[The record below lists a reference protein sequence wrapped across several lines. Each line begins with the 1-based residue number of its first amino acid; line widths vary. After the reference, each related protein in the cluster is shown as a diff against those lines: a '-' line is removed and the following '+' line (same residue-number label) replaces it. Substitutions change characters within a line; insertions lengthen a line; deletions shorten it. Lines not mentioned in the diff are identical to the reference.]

1 MTGQLYGVGTGPGD
15 PDLLTLQ
22 AAALVRECSLL
33 CFINNGRGES
43 RARAVVAELLAGRET
58 PAEEYPLVLP
68 MCRDRSVAEAA
79 YDSAAEHIAAALE
92 ADRSVVFLCEG
103 DPLLF
108 GSFNYLH
115 ERLAGRFPV
124 RVVPG
129 ISALSA
135 AAAALGRPLARQAE
149 SLALLSGRHSDARI
163 LAALEQHDGVVLYKA
178 GAERDRLSRLIK
190 QSGRIGDGAYVE
202 QLGRPDERLVADL
215 NQLEPGPGPYFS
227 LFLITRHAPPPDDIE
242 SPLTRGD
249 KGGLESPPNARLFTL
264 SEAGQRLAGTLL
276 PLLPGAVHHHR
287 PEHFADLAR
296 EAFDAKQPL
305 LFVCASGIV
314 LRVLGPRLSDKRTEP
329 PVLVLDDGG
338 RFVIPLLGS
347 HEAGASAW
355 AAALARQI
363 GAQAVLTGA
372 TDYSAPVHTLG
383 LGCIRGCAPD
393 KIEALLGEARARLNP
408 FPEIAAIASLDLKA
422 DEAALQDLAAKL
434 ELPFHT
440 YPATQLRQWDA
451 MLETPSAAV
460 EREVGCR
467 GVAEAAALESA
478 RQLAGNT
485 PELCLSKI
493 KNAAATLAIARA
505 YPSFGTTDG

>member
-15 PDLLTLQ
+15 PGLLTLT
-22 AAALVRECSLL
+22 AVALVRECSLL
-33 CFINNGRGES
+33 CFIDNGRGES
-43 RARAVVAELLAGRET
+43 RARAVVAEFLSERET
-58 PAEEYPLVLP
+58 QAEEYPLVLP
-68 MCRDRSVAEAA
+68 MCRDRSTAEAA
-79 YDSAAEHIAAALE
+79 YGACAEHIAVALE
-92 ADRSVVFLCEG
+92 ENHLVVFLCEG

-163 LAALEQHDGVVLYKA
+163 AAALAQHDAVVLYKA
-178 GAERDRLSRLIK
+178 GAERERLSRLIK
-190 QSGRIGDGAYVE
+190 QAGRIGDTAYVE
-202 QLGRPDERLVADL
+202 QLGRADERLIADL

-227 LFLITRHAPPPDDIE
+227 LFLITRRTPELAPVPMPE
-242 SPLTRGD
+242 GTQ
-249 KGGLESPPNARLFTL
+249 LFTL
-264 SEAGQRLAGTLL
+264 SEAGKHLAGTLL
-276 PLLPGAVHHHR
+276 PLLPEAVHHHR
-287 PEHFADLAR
+287 PEHFAERVR

-314 LRVLGPRLSDKRTEP
+314 MRVLGPRLSDKRTEP
-329 PVLVLDDGG
+329 PVLLLDDRG
-338 RFVIPLLGS
+338 RFVVPLLGS

-355 AAALARQI
+355 AAALARRI

-372 TDYSAPVHTLG
+372 ADYSAPVHTLG
-383 LGCIRGCAPD
+383 LGCIRGCTSD
-393 KIEALLGEARARLNP
+393 KLEALLGEARARLNP
-408 FPEIAAIASLDLKA
+408 FPEIAAMASLDLKA
-422 DEAALQDLAAKL
+422 DEAALRALSEKLA
-434 ELPFHT
+434 LPFHT
-440 YPATQLRQWDA
+440 YPATQLREWDA
-451 MLETPSAAV
+451 MLDTPSAVV
-460 EREVGCR
+460 EREVGCL

-478 RQLAGNT
+478 RRLTGNT

-505 YPSFGTTDG
+505 WPLFGAADG

>member
-15 PDLLTLQ
+15 PGLLTLQ
-22 AAALVRECSLL
+22 AAALVRECSLI
-33 CFINNGRGES
+33 CFIDNGRGES

-79 YDSAAEHIAAALE
+79 YDAAAEHIAAALA
-92 ADRSVVFLCEG
+92 ADRPVVFLCEG

-129 ISALSA
+129 ISALGA

-163 LAALEQHDGVVLYKA
+163 AAALEQHDGVVLYKA
-178 GAERDRLSRLIK
+178 GAERERLSRLIK
-190 QSGRIGDGAYVE
+190 QSGRIGDAAYVE

-227 LFLITRHAPPPDDIE
+227 LFLITRRAPAPAPA
-242 SPLTRGD
+242 PMP
-249 KGGLESPPNARLFTL
+249 GGVQLFTL
-264 SEAGQRLAGTLL
+264 SEAGERLAGTLL

-314 LRVLGPRLSDKRTEP
+314 LRVLGPHLHDKRTEP
-329 PVLVLDDGG
+329 PVLVLDDCG
-338 RFVIPLLGS
+338 RFIVPLLGS

-422 DEAALQDLAAKL
+422 DEAALRDLAARL

-440 YPATQLRQWDA
+440 YPATQLRQWDE

-478 RQLAGNT
+478 RRLTGNT
-485 PELCLSKI
+485 PELRLSKI

-505 YPSFGTTDG
+505 YPTFGAADG

>member
-15 PDLLTLQ
+15 PGLLTLQ

-33 CFINNGRGES
+33 CFIDNGRGES

-79 YDSAAEHIAAALE
+79 YDTAAEHIAAALKE
-92 ADRSVVFLCEG
+92 NRQVVFLCEG

-124 RVVPG
+124 QVVPG

-163 LAALEQHDGVVLYKA
+163 AAALEQHDGVVLYKA
-178 GAERDRLSRLIK
+178 GAERERLSRLIK
-190 QSGRIGDGAYVE
+190 QSGRIGDAAYVE

-227 LFLITRHAPPPDDIE
+227 LFLITRQKPETEPAPAPMPE
-242 SPLTRGD
+242 GV
-249 KGGLESPPNARLFTL
+249 ALFTL
-264 SEAGQRLAGTLL
+264 SEAGEQLAATLL

-296 EAFDAKQPL
+296 EAFDRCQPL

-314 LRVLGPRLSDKRTEP
+314 LRVLGPQLSDKRTEP

-338 RFVIPLLGS
+338 RFIVPLLGS

-393 KIEALLGEARARLNP
+393 QIEALLGEARARLNP
-408 FPEIAAIASLDLKA
+408 FPKIAAIASLDLKA

-451 MLETPSAAV
+451 QLETPSAAV

-478 RQLAGNT
+478 RRLTGNT
-485 PELCLSKI
+485 PELRLSKI

-505 YPSFGTTDG
+505 YPIFGTADG